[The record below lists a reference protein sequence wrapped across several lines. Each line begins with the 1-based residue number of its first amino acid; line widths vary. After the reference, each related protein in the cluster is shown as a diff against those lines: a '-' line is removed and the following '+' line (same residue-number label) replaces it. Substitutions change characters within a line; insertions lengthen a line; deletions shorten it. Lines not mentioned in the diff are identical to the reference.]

1 MSFCGECMRDT
12 EARIEARTETYS
24 VKGEDIT
31 VQARVAV
38 CEGCGTDMLDVALDD
53 QTLNDAYAVYR
64 SRHGLLQPQ
73 EIRAIRS
80 MYGLGQKAFSRLLG
94 WGEVTL
100 ARYETGSIQSTAH
113 DQMLRMAQQ
122 PDNVRL
128 LLKRNGDRLTAEQR
142 CVVEERLAALS
153 NEHESFLVR
162 EDSAA
167 YGAGVDVKKLGE
179 MMIYFA
185 SFPLAWRT
193 KLNKLLFYADFVHY
207 KRHGRAISNGR
218 YVHMQ
223 FGPVPADFYTLQASL
238 VDQAVLTEECQEAS
252 ECTGTVF
259 MALRPADLGL
269 FDASELQALSDV
281 AAMFGTW
288 SASEI
293 TEFSHREPAWSET
306 SDRETIPYE
315 YAHKLQID

>member
-1 MSFCGECMRDT
+1 MRDT
-12 EARIEARTETYS
+12 KARIETRTETYS

-53 QTLNDAYAVYR
+53 QTLNDAYAIYR

-73 EIRAIRS
+73 EIRGIRS

-100 ARYETGSIQSTAH
+100 ARYETGSIQSASH
-113 DQMLRMAQQ
+113 DQMLRLAQQ
-122 PDNVRL
+122 PENVQL
-128 LLKRNGDRLTAEQR
+128 LLERNGDRLTQEQR
-142 CVVEERLAALS
+142 RTVEKRLGALS
-153 NEHESFLVR
+153 SDHESFLVR

-167 YGAGVDVKKLGE
+167 YEAGVDVKKLGE

-185 SFPLAWRT
+185 SLPQAWRT

-207 KRHGRAISNGR
+207 KRHGRAISNSR

-238 VDQAVLTEECQEAS
+238 VDQAGLTEECQEAG

-259 MALRPADLGL
+259 RALRPADVGL
-269 FDASELQALSDV
+269 FDESELQALNDV
-281 AAMFGTW
+281 AKMFADWT
-288 SASEI
+288 ASEV
-293 TEFSHREPAWSET
+293 TEFSHRELAWSET

-315 YAHKLQID
+315 YAAKLQID